1 MKSLLI
7 YLILAVS
14 LLWFSGCY
22 TIVDMGQPL
31 SDNQLQELEEDYQ
44 EEDNVY
50 SFYSERFYGG
60 YNGYHALPW
69 WYNITPVTV
78 NAGGYPE
85 SDDQEMVVTRKRDR
99 DIQSLRDR
107 DGGRNSA
114 GTSSGSSSS
123 RGSAGSSGNSS
134 SGSSTTS
141 APATKSPASNDSGGR
156 SSGSED
162 NKNNSG
168 RSSTGGGRK

>member
-60 YNGYHALPW
+60 YKRYYALPW
-69 WYNITPVTV
+69 WYKITP
-78 NAGGYPE
+78 AMDYCGGY
-85 SDDQEMVVTRKRDR
+85 T
-99 DIQSLRDR
+99 
-107 DGGRNSA
+107 
-114 GTSSGSSSS
+114 
-123 RGSAGSSGNSS
+123 
-134 SGSSTTS
+134 
-141 APATKSPASNDSGGR
+141 
-156 SSGSED
+156 
-162 NKNNSG
+162 
-168 RSSTGGGRK
+168 